1 MYYDYEDYYE
11 PSVMDEILDEFRQ
24 KCKEVLLDDIN
35 TEIGSIKH
43 TNEYLR
49 KENDELKKALSK
61 TEKDLRELKKN
72 MEKFSL
78 METLVN
84 GIKNTV
90 ENAESKDEKVY
101 GFLDL
106 VFKRDYIEQTY
117 DAPLWIGA
125 MTQFYSNREKV
136 IEVIKLFDIKLPKGI
151 ENFRLPIDWNE
162 KELDIFFNTMSH
174 HHNCNGC
181 TYDSNLKFW
190 NKNSLDDVKT
200 QCNRNYSE
208 IPWQYILQNP
218 LLKKEKYLKQIGQ
231 EAYSINGYSG
241 NWINFYRIDSYLDLS
256 GEEIKIIL
264 NNIDHTKLKKNDE
277 ISRFVLR
284 NLKYVEDKEFLDK
297 IYSLFNNS
305 YDFEYGKKILEMP
318 YKYMLQWVCDNK
330 NSATNFIENNKENF
344 TEEQRKELLMKA
356 LGL

>member
-1 MYYDYEDYYE
+1 MYYEDYYE

-35 TEIGSIKH
+35 TEIGAIKH
-43 TNEYLR
+43 TNECLR

-72 MEKFSL
+72 TEKFSL

-90 ENAESKDEKVY
+90 ENSESKDEKIY

-136 IEVIKLFDIKLPKGI
+136 IEVLKLFDIKLPNGI

-162 KELDIFFNTMSH
+162 KELDIFFDTMH
-174 HHNCNGC
+174 NHYNCNC
-181 TYDSNLKFW
+181 STYEGNLGFW
-190 NKNSLDDVKT
+190 GSASLEDVKT
-200 QCNRNYSE
+200 QCNRNYSQ
-208 IPWQYILQNP
+208 IPWQYVLRNP
-218 LLKKEKYLKQIGQ
+218 LLKKEKYLKKIGKN
-231 EAYSINGYSG
+231 AYGANSYSG
-241 NWINFYRIDSYLDLS
+241 HWVSCYKIDHYLDLS
-256 GEEIKIIL
+256 DEEIKTIL
-264 NNIDHTKLKKNDE
+264 NNIDYTKLKNNDA
-277 ISRFVLR
+277 ISKFVLR
-284 NLKYVEDKEFLDK
+284 NLKCIENEEFLNK
-297 IYSLFNNS
+297 VYSLFRSS
-305 YDFEYGKKILEMP
+305 YEFGYGKKILEMP

>member
-1 MYYDYEDYYE
+1 MYYEDYYE

-49 KENDELKKALSK
+49 KENDELKNALSK

-72 MEKFSL
+72 TEKFSL
-78 METLVN
+78 MEHLVN
-84 GIKNTV
+84 GIKNTI
-90 ENAESKDEKVY
+90 ENAKSKDEKIY

-125 MTQFYSNREKV
+125 MTQFYSNKEKV
-136 IEVIKLFDIKLPKGI
+136 IEILKMFDIKLPNGI

-162 KELDIFFNTMSH
+162 EELDIFFDTMSNH
-174 HHNCNGC
+174 YNCNGS
-181 TYDSNLKFW
+181 TYEGNLRFW
-190 NKNSLDDVKT
+190 GSASLEDVKT
-200 QCNRNYSE
+200 QCNRSYSQ
-208 IPWQYILQNP
+208 IPWQYVLRNT
-218 LLKKEKYLKQIGQ
+218 LLKKEKYLKKIGKN
-231 EAYSINGYSG
+231 AYGANSYSG
-241 NWINFYRIDSYLDLS
+241 HWVSFYKIDNYLDLS
-256 GEEIKIIL
+256 DEEIKIII
-264 NNIDHTKLKKNDE
+264 NNIDYTKLKKNDE
-277 ISRFVLR
+277 ISKFVLR
-284 NLKYVEDKEFLDK
+284 NLKCIEDGEFLDK

-305 YDFEYGKKILEMP
+305 SDLEYGKKILEMP

-330 NSATNFIENNKENF
+330 NRATNFIENNKEHF